1 LLKRIVSGI
10 MLILLLISTLTLAF
24 HIQPVKAE
32 PTTIVVPD
40 DYPTIQEAINAAT
53 PGDTIFV
60 RAGTYFE
67 NVVANKTVSLIGEDK
82 TTTIIDGNA
91 MESVF
96 TVTQD
101 HVNITGFTVR
111 NSGGEEPL
119 FAGIQLYT
127 ASYCNISGNE
137 ITNNY
142 YGIDL
147 IFYSNYNIVSRNNIT
162 ANNKAGIMFGVQSSN
177 NAVVKNN
184 IMTNNEEGILI
195 CGSSNYN
202 IISGNNITA
211 NKMIGVGVV
220 TDSSHN
226 VIYHNNIIKNIYK
239 QAAIE
244 SGNNLWDDGYPS
256 GGNYWSDYTGV
267 DYYSGPNQDQPGSDG
282 IGDTPY
288 VIDEHNRDRYP
299 LMKPWSSLPWGD
311 WQHYHDYSEI
321 VNTLLHLNN
330 TYPNIVDVFS
340 IGKSWENRDI
350 YCIRLTNESMTRP
363 KPKVFFVGY
372 HHAREPISAEL
383 PLYFAVE
390 AATNFGTNETITHML
405 NYSEIYI
412 VPALNVDGL
421 TTVKQNEWQR
431 KNAHPY
437 DEDGDGLLDEDPPE
451 DEDGDGYIED
461 LYYWNGTD
469 YYFIRWEGIDND
481 SDGLYN
487 EDWVG
492 GVDINRNYGYQ
503 WNATVESGSPYPW
516 AEDYRGPAPF
526 SEPETRAI
534 RNLALSND
542 FKYAISFHS
551 GAESIG
557 YPWGYTYD
565 PTPDDAFFREIG
577 ANLSAL
583 VGAPYGPNSNLYTLS
598 GSWDDWMYANRSTF
612 ALTCEVY
619 GNDSAWR
626 YEPGPEPYTWWE
638 GGIFQAFNPDPHD
651 IETVVQRWLP
661 VFTYITDRAIAE
673 ATTETHDITT
683 TNVTPL
689 KTIVGQGFSMHI
701 NVTVTNQGDF
711 TETFNVTVYA
721 NTTSIATQTVTLTS
735 GNSTTITFTWNTTG
749 FAKGNYTIS
758 AYAWPV
764 IGEADTDDNTL
775 PDGLVTV
782 TIPGDCAGTDPMASP
797 WCDGKVFW
805 QDLLVVL
812 VGYGATPADPRWTNY
827 HLERADFNSDNQIFW
842 QDLLTILVN
851 YGKSDC

>member
-1 LLKRIVSGI
+1 

-60 RAGTYFE
+60 RAGTYYE
-67 NVVANKTVSLIGEDK
+67 NVVVNKTVSLIGEDK

-267 DYYSGPNQDQPGSDG
+267 DYYSGPNQDQSGSDG
-282 IGDTPY
+282 IGDTSY
-288 VIDEHNRDRYP
+288 VIDEHNRDIYP

-412 VPALNVDGL
+412 VPALNVDGIDA
-421 TTVKQNEWQR
+421 VKQNEWQR

-437 DEDGDGLLDEDPPE
+437 DEDGDGLLDEDPP
-451 DEDGDGYIED
+451 DDTDGDGYIED
-461 LYYWNGTD
+461 LIFYNGTN
-469 YYFIRWEGIDND
+469 YYFIRWEGIDDDGD
-481 SDGLYN
+481 SLYN

-492 GVDINRNYGYQ
+492 GVDLNRNYQ
-503 WNATVESGSPYPW
+503 WDTTYAAGSPNPW
-516 AEDYRGPAPF
+516 DETYRGPTSF
-526 SEPETRAI
+526 SEPETQAI
-534 RNLALSND
+534 RDFALQHNL
-542 FKYAISFHS
+542 KYALSFHS
-551 GAESIG
+551 GAEYIG
-557 YPWGYTYD
+557 CGYSYTNEAHNC
-565 PTPDDAFFREIG
+565 TFIEVAE
-577 ANLSAL
+577 NLSIL
-583 VGAPYGPNSNLYTLS
+583 VGAPYYLAGLGGLPS
-598 GSWDDWMYANRSTF
+598 GTFNDWMYANVSTF
-612 ALTCEVY
+612 AFTCEIY
-619 GNDSAWR
+619 TNQSAWQ
-626 YEPGPEPYTWWE
+626 YEPGPEPDTYWE
-638 GGIFQAFNPDPHD
+638 KGVFQFFNPDPNN
-651 IETVVQRWLP
+651 IETVIKRWLP
-661 VFTYITDRAIAE
+661 VFTYIANRAITE
-673 ATTETHDITT
+673 AYNIST
-683 TNVTPL
+683 TNITLL
-689 KTIVGQGFSMHI
+689 KTVVGQGYTMNI
-701 NVTVTNQGDF
+701 NVTVANQGDY
-711 TETFNVTVYA
+711 TEIFNITVYA
-721 NTTSIATQTVTLTS
+721 NTTAIATQTITLTS

-749 FAKGNYTIS
+749 FAKGKYTIS

-764 IGEADTDDNTL
+764 PGETDTEDNTL
-775 PDGLVTV
+775 PDGYVFVT
-782 TIPGDCAGTDPMASP
+782 
-797 WCDGKVFW
+797 
-805 QDLLVVL
+805 
-812 VGYGATPADPRWTNY
+812 RWIRGRY
-827 HLERADFNSDNQIFW
+827 YCR
-842 QDLLTILVN
+842 
-851 YGKSDC
+851 